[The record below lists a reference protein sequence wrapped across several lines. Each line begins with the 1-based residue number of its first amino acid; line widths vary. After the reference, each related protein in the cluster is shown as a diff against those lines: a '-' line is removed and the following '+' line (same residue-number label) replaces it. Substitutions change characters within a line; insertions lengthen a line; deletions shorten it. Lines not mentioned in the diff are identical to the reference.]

1 MIENR
6 SQRVQDAIFF
16 GLLGVVALAPL
27 PLGSNRPWSWFLLS
41 AVVSAL
47 LVAWSAG
54 MMLSKESPPVS
65 PTRVRL
71 ALVLFLGVCAWVVVQ
86 WIPWVPD
93 GWSHPLWSEA
103 SRTLGRDLPGRISVN
118 PEETI
123 TAGLRLLSYGAV
135 FWLSLQSCRSSARA
149 RRALQLFVGV
159 GFAYALYG
167 LLALFSGSDQVFWF
181 RYRSN
186 LVDVSSTF
194 INRNS
199 YATFAGL
206 TLLGTIALYL
216 DGVGTVLRA
225 RVPSRVKARWLIK
238 RLLGTGAPLAV
249 AILVMATALLL
260 TTSRAGMLSTL
271 LGLAVLMAALNRARA
286 LRGMQTAAV
295 GAFLLL
301 GGIVVFLFSGEKMAE
316 RLERIEATG
325 SGRAAVYGLVIDSIG
340 ETPLLGTGYGTF
352 SDVFPMIRDESV
364 PGNTFWQR
372 AHNTYL
378 ENALELGVPAALAL
392 FAAVGTCAGY
402 CWRGLRRRRRER
414 IYPAL
419 GVAATAL
426 VAAHSMV
433 DFSLQIPAVAVAYA
447 FLLGLG
453 CAQSFP
459 TESHPAP
466 ESQ

>member
-1 MIENR
+1 MHSDVSYRDESVSTPRRR
-6 SQRVQDAIFF
+6 SRPVCDCCPTAPCS
-16 GLLGVVALAPL
+16 GSRCNCVALPA
-27 PLGSNRPWSWFLLS
+27 
-41 AVVSAL
+41 
-47 LVAWSAG
+47 
-54 MMLSKESPPVS
+54 
-65 PTRVRL
+65 
-71 ALVLFLGVCAWVVVQ
+71 
-86 WIPWVPD
+86 
-93 GWSHPLWSEA
+93 
-103 SRTLGRDLPGRISVN
+103 
-118 PEETI
+118 
-123 TAGLRLLSYGAV
+123 
-135 FWLSLQSCRSSARA
+135 A
-149 RRALQLFVGV
+149 RRALQWFVWV

-167 LLALFSGSDQVFWF
+167 LLALFLGSDQIFWF

-199 YATFAGL
+199 YATFSGL
-206 TLLGTIALYL
+206 TLLGAIALYL
-216 DGVGTVLRA
+216 DGVASVLRA
-225 RVPSRVKARWLIK
+225 RVPSRVKARRLIK
-238 RLLGTGAPLAV
+238 RLLGTSAPLAV
-249 AILVMATALLL
+249 AILLIATALLL

-271 LGLAVLMAALNRARA
+271 LGLAVLMAALNRARE
-286 LRGMQTAAV
+286 LRGMQTAAL
-295 GAFLLL
+295 ASCLLL
-301 GGIVVFLFSGEKMAE
+301 GGIVVFLFSGEKVAE

-340 ETPLLGTGYGTF
+340 EAPFLGTGYGTF

-392 FAAVGTCAGY
+392 FGAVGACAGY

-414 IYPAL
+414 IYPAI

-459 TESHPAP
+459 TASHPAP
-466 ESQ
+466 ESE